1 MLVCQKKKSRDK
13 VTSVPISPLIISL
26 FHTKF
31 ILYIRFLHY
40 YKFICSSMI
49 FIIKWKCPT
58 AFLIILH
65 VFGMPLTSW
74 PWYVT
79 LYQIIFY
86 LRTVLLIFIQDTV
99 SLYLSTWCSGK
110 VLIHVVEDLG
120 IVIPKAKQPWQK
132 DIKTKLQHMNQYL
145 TKLANELYVY
155 CFDNFFFFFR

>member
-1 MLVCQKKKSRDK
+1 MHIQQSSIIYSFPPLLQIHLFFHDIYNWVK
-13 VTSVPISPLIISL
+13 VAYS
-26 FHTKF
+26 
-31 ILYIRFLHY
+31 
-40 YKFICSSMI
+40 
-49 FIIKWKCPT
+49 
-58 AFLIILH
+58 FLIILH

-86 LRTVLLIFIQDTV
+86 LPTVSLIFIQDIV

-155 CFDNFFFFFR
+155 CFDKCLFFFFPLSRKNHVKWRWNIASR